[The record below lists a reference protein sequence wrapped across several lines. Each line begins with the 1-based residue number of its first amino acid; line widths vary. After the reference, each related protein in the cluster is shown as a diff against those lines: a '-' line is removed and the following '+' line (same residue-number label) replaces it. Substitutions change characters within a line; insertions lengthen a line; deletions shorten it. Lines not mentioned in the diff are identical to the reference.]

1 MKLPEPCR
9 VPLLACKQCMSA
21 HCWTSRQWHVHYVKR
36 RSPSHTTNP
45 QQMNPQQAVIFD
57 MDGVLVDSYHAHLE
71 SWRAMAAERGRTMTR
86 GQFDATFGRTSREIL
101 ATLWPDMVLSESEIA
116 ALDARKEELF
126 RVILD
131 RAFPPMPGAVELLES
146 LFAAGFALAVGS
158 SGPPENVAMV
168 LERMGCRH
176 LFGATVTGADVTRG
190 KPDPQVFLLAAERL
204 AVPPQR
210 CAVVEDAPP
219 GIAAAKAAGMAA
231 VGLASTGRTRE
242 ILAQADLI
250 VDTLAELS
258 PERIAALIGAHN

>member
-1 MKLPEPCR
+1 
-9 VPLLACKQCMSA
+9 
-21 HCWTSRQWHVHYVKR
+21 
-36 RSPSHTTNP
+36 
-45 QQMNPQQAVIFD
+45 MNPQLAVIFD

-101 ATLWPDMVLSESEIA
+101 ATLWPDLVLSEVEIA

-126 RVILD
+126 RAILD
-131 RAFPPMPGAVELLES
+131 RAFPPMPGAVALLES
-146 LFAAGFALAVGS
+146 LYAAGFALAVGS

-168 LERMGCRH
+168 LDRMGCRR
-176 LFGATVTGADVTRG
+176 LFGTLITGADVTRG

-204 AVPPQR
+204 GIAPRR

-219 GIAAAKAAGMAA
+219 GIAAAKAADMAA

-242 ILAQADLI
+242 ILSNADLV
-250 VDTLAELS
+250 VDALAELS
-258 PERIAALIGAHN
+258 PEGIAASIRARNP